1 MASMYRIAPLDLE
14 SERSGF
20 QCGVEALDRY
30 FRERVTQDIRRRITS
45 CFVALDQQNRIA
57 GFYTLA
63 ATSVLLAD
71 LPEIVARK
79 LPRYP
84 SVPAIRIGRLAVDQA
99 ARGQGLGAALL
110 ADALSR
116 STESDIAGFALVVD
130 AKDDSAAAF
139 YLHHGFLPFA
149 DQPRT
154 LFLPLT
160 AELTPKAPQM
170 GRQSKASRIIGFA

>member
-1 MASMYRIAPLDLE
+1 MPSTYRISPLDPE
-14 SERSGF
+14 SERGGF
-20 QCGVEALDRY
+20 HCGVEALDRY
-30 FRERVTQDIRRRITS
+30 FRERVTQDIRRRITN
-45 CFVALDQQNRIA
+45 CFVARDKQNRIA

-71 LPEIVARK
+71 LPEVIARK

-84 SVPAIRIGRLAVDQA
+84 TVPAIRMGRLAVDQV

-116 STESDIAGFALVVD
+116 SIDSEIAGFALVVD
-130 AKDDSAAAF
+130 AKDDDATAF
-139 YLHHGFLPFA
+139 YRHHGFIPFA

-154 LFLPLT
+154 LFLPLAT
-160 AELTPKAPQM
+160 ARAV
-170 GRQSKASRIIGFA
+170 RR